1 VLPAT
6 VNPNQTPIR
15 GTRTRGSRQVPP
27 KDPLHVAAERNAD
40 LIVIGYQK
48 RSTTGKFLL
57 GSTPLAFMLGAECS
71 VLAVT
76 TS

>member
-1 VLPAT
+1 
-6 VNPNQTPIR
+6 
-15 GTRTRGSRQVPP
+15 VPP